1 MNVRID
7 PIAEQHGFLCI
18 SIQPEDYLPKINN
31 ELKRIKKSAHIKG
44 FRQGAV
50 PDAMVQKLYGEELKA
65 DVLNKLLNQT
75 ITDYQKSNDLQF
87 LGDVI
92 ETPLENQSIHNE
104 SIEFKFEVG
113 IAPKPE
119 VTKILEGLDLIK
131 YKVTI
136 PEERIDEEVM
146 HLRNRMG
153 ESLETDDAII
163 KEDFIEIEANELE
176 GDQIKEGGWKT
187 QFPVSLGEFTH
198 DNFTN
203 AILGLHK
210 SDTFQ
215 FNIKEV
221 EKNITEKEIAK
232 YLLKIP
238 EDQTEL
244 IVPGDFYQATILK
257 VLRKQAAELTDDL
270 FKKAF
275 GPDTTVTNEAEL
287 RQNLRENLE
296 SYFDKECDKLLDI
309 ELVKK
314 MVKHSG
320 MKFPDQ
326 FLVKWLKA
334 TYQEWQDKEGHEL
347 EHELLHF
354 KEGMCWKILR
364 EKILAEQNINVKY
377 EDIAE
382 LVIAEI
388 KTQYPAIQ
396 LPDESWNELVKRS
409 LANKEKSMHYFVE
422 AQNQKVLDWLKQ
434 QMNLIEETVSLEVFR
449 EKVKQINEHHHH

>member
-1 MNVRID
+1 MNVRIE

-18 SIQPEDYLPKINN
+18 SIQPEDYLPKVNT
-31 ELKRIKKSAHIKG
+31 ELKKIKKSAHIKG

-50 PDAMVQKLYGEELKA
+50 PDAMVQKLYGEDLKA
-65 DVLNKLLNQT
+65 DVLNKLINQT

-87 LGDVI
+87 LGDLL
-92 ETPLENQSIHNE
+92 ETPSETQSDQNGTL
-104 SIEFKFEVG
+104 EFKFEVG

-119 VTKILEGLDLIK
+119 IATIIKELDLIK

-136 PEERIDEEVM
+136 HEDRIDEEVN

-153 ESLETDDAII
+153 ESLETEDAII
-163 KEDFIEIEANELE
+163 KEDFVEIEASELHE
-176 GDQIKEGGWKT
+176 GQLKDGGWKT

-198 DNFTN
+198 ENFLN
-203 AILGLHK
+203 KILGLKKTDSFH
-210 SDTFQ
+210 
-215 FNIKEV
+215 FNIHEV
-221 EKNITEKEIAK
+221 EKNLSEKDVAK

-238 EDQTEL
+238 EDQPTENL
-244 IVPGDFYQATILK
+244 PGENYQGIISK
-257 VLRKQAAELTDDL
+257 VLRKQPAELTDDL

-275 GPDTTVTNEAEL
+275 GPDTTVTNESEL
-287 RQNLRENLE
+287 RQNLRQNLE
-296 SYFDKECDKLLDI
+296 NYFDKECDKLLDI

-326 FLVKWLKA
+326 FLVKWLKG
-334 TYQEWQDKEGHEL
+334 TYEEWNAKEGHDL

-364 EKILAEQNINVKY
+364 EKIIEEQNLNVKY
-377 EDIAE
+377 EDLAS
-382 LVIAEI
+382 LVITEI
-388 KTQYPAIQ
+388 KNQYPAIQ

-409 LANKEKSMHYFVE
+409 LSNKEKSMHYYIE
-422 AQNQKVLDWLKQ
+422 AQNQKVLDWLKPQ
-434 QMNLIEETVSLEVFR
+434 INLIEETVSLEKFR
-449 EKVKQINEHHHH
+449 EKVKQINEHHH

>member
-1 MNVRID
+1 MNVRIE
-7 PIAEQHGFLCI
+7 PIAEQHGLLCI
-18 SIQPEDYLPKINN
+18 SIQPEDYLPKVNT
-31 ELKRIKKSAHIKG
+31 ELKKIKKSAHIKG

-50 PDAMVQKLYGEELKA
+50 PDAMVQKLYGEDLKA
-65 DVLNKLLNQT
+65 DVLNKLINQT

-87 LGDVI
+87 LGDLL
-92 ETPLENQSIHNE
+92 ETPSENQSADNGTL
-104 SIEFKFEVG
+104 EFKFEVG

-119 VTKILEGLDLIK
+119 IATIIKELDLIK

-136 PEERIDEEVM
+136 PEDRIDEEVN

-153 ESLETDDAII
+153 ESLETEDAII
-163 KEDFIEIEANELE
+163 KEDFVEIEANELHE
-176 GDQIKEGGWKT
+176 GQLKDGGWKT

-198 DNFTN
+198 ENFLN
-203 AILGLHK
+203 KILGLKKTDSFH
-210 SDTFQ
+210 
-215 FNIKEV
+215 FNIHEV
-221 EKNITEKEIAK
+221 EKNLSEKDVAK

-238 EDQTEL
+238 EDQPTENL
-244 IVPGDFYQATILK
+244 PGETYQGTISK
-257 VLRKQAAELTDDL
+257 VLRKQPAELTDDL

-275 GPDTTVTNEAEL
+275 GPDTTVTNESEL
-287 RQNLRENLE
+287 RQNLRQNLE
-296 SYFDKECDKLLDI
+296 NYFDKECDKLLDI

-326 FLVKWLKA
+326 FLVKWLKG
-334 TYQEWQDKEGHEL
+334 TYEEWNAKEGHDL

-364 EKILAEQNINVKY
+364 EKIFEEQNLNVKY
-377 EDIAE
+377 EDLAS

-388 KTQYPAIQ
+388 KNQYPAIQ

-409 LANKEKSMHYFVE
+409 LANKEKSMHYYIE
-422 AQNQKVLDWLKQ
+422 AQNQKVLDWLKPQ
-434 QMNLIEETVSLEVFR
+434 INLIEETVSLEKFR
-449 EKVKQINEHHHH
+449 EKVKQINEHHH